1 MVAKYFTEIIQV
13 TRAANSLLDSQQD
26 GQHFD
31 KESVFLKS
39 CLNFFGVSQR
49 ALNV

>member
-26 GQHFD
+26 KDKD